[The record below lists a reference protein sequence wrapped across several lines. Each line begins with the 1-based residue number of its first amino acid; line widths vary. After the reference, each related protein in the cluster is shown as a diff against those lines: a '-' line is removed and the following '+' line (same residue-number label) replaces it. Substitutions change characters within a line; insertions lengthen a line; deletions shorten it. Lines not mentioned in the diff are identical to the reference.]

1 MVYPHSL
8 VHWGPVCIWK
18 PNLLSVLGDH
28 SNRRCEG
35 QSSHHLSTAMKKIIE
50 IMLHITLLP
59 TVPLTPLRTHKRTHV
74 LLTPLQQS
82 FSLGLQSYL
91 CTRWWKSSVLP
102 YLAAHWRQ
110 LKRPSCVQT
119 CMHTAKFNDVTSQV
133 YPAMQSSE
141 SALTLSHVCTF
152 SWCSSTNHVTSSM
165 LPLMAAWCKTVRP
178 FCRCKHMHTQSLHH
192 MSCITY
198 TMYVRM

>member
-1 MVYPHSL
+1 MSPLDSQGCSSDTILSATGARECKYEIPTAIKGLYKATHSTQIRTSTMVYPHSL

-35 QSSHHLSTAMKKIIE
+35 QSSHHLSTAMKKMIE

-59 TVPLTPLRTHKRTHV
+59 TVPLTPLRTHKRIHV

-91 CTRWWKSSVLP
+91 CTRW
-102 YLAAHWRQ
+102 
-110 LKRPSCVQT
+110 
-119 CMHTAKFNDVTSQV
+119 
-133 YPAMQSSE
+133 
-141 SALTLSHVCTF
+141 
-152 SWCSSTNHVTSSM
+152 
-165 LPLMAAWCKTVRP
+165 
-178 FCRCKHMHTQSLHH
+178 
-192 MSCITY
+192 
-198 TMYVRM
+198 